1 MGALGQ
7 VWAGP
12 AGCRHRLGGVSA
24 LGASESAY
32 DSGTRH
38 CRSVP
43 ESARPGPGS
52 GRLKGTLG
60 ESEINCIQ
68 TRRMVVTRLSQAIR
82 QWIYCRG
89 RCTGPCSACSACTAG
104 AGRPLCRHRL
114 RAVAA
119 ARPPGRHAA
128 AGGVA
133 MGRGGDCAGSG
144 PALRGF
150 MMQRQDAGSAAA
162 PRPPPDPFQ
171 MGNWR

>member
-1 MGALGQ
+1 VGALGQ

-104 AGRPLCRHRL
+104 AGRPAATAYRPL
-114 RAVAA
+114 RRPGGPAAGA
-119 ARPPGRHAA
+119 ARRGRWCCGGPGQ
-128 AGGVA
+128 GVA
-133 MGRGGDCAGSG
+133 
-144 PALRGF
+144 LRRYCGV
-150 MMQRQDAGSAAA
+150 S
-162 PRPPPDPFQ
+162 
-171 MGNWR
+171 